1 MPDVESRLTN
11 LEQQVQ
17 ALTENQDAIIA
28 DAAKVPE
35 SIGLNFRL
43 LNRNIDAKFAAQD
56 RKISALDHKVD
67 GLAVDVADLKIDVSN
82 LTVDVSDLKTDVAA
96 ILRILGEQF
105 KPKA

>member
-1 MPDVESRLTN
+1 MPDTESRLTD
-11 LEQQVQ
+11 LEQKVQ
-17 ALTENQDAIIA
+17 ALTDNQDAIVA

-35 SIGLNFRL
+35 SLGLNFRL

-56 RKISALDHKVD
+56 RKIDRLQT
-67 GLAVDVADLKIDVSN
+67 DVADLKTDVG
-82 LTVDVSDLKTDVAA
+82 DLKTDVAA

>member
-1 MPDVESRLTN
+1 MPDVESRLTD
-11 LEQQVQ
+11 LEHKVQ
-17 ALTENQDAIIA
+17 GLTENQDGMMA

-35 SIGLNFRL
+35 SLGLNFRI

-56 RKISALDHKVD
+56 RKIGALDHKVD
-67 GLAVDVADLKIDVSN
+67 GLAIDVAELRLDVA
-82 LTVDVSDLKTDVAA
+82 DLKTDVAA

>member
-1 MPDVESRLTN
+1 MPNVESRLSD
-11 LEQQVQ
+11 LEQQVK
-17 ALTENQDAIIA
+17 ALTENQDGIMA

-43 LNRNIDAKFAAQD
+43 LNRNLDAKFAAQD
-56 RKISALDHKVD
+56 RKIGALDHKVD
-67 GLAVDVADLKIDVSN
+67 GLSIDVAELKLDVG
-82 LTVDVSDLKTDVAA
+82 DLKTDVAA